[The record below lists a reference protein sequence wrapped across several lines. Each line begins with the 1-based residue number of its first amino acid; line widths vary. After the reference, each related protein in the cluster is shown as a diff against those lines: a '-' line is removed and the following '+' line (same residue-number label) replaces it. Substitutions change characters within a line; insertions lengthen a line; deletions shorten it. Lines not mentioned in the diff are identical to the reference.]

1 MPGPA
6 NLIRYCTYGEWLD
19 MRRALDAANK
29 RADLQTKWGEQMA
42 ASARRSEER
51 LRKMTKTT
59 KKSKPKAKPAT
70 PDRDALVEISS
81 LLTLAHVL
89 VARAL
94 TLAQAAG
101 FEAIVTETK
110 TIAESIRREAA
121 VAISSATKGDG

>member
-1 MPGPA
+1 MRGP
-6 NLIRYCTYGEWLD
+6 NRFKKYVDWYYEHHPTESRMMGGQSKKKKLII
-19 MRRALDAANK
+19 
-29 RADLQTKWGEQMA
+29 
-42 ASARRSEER
+42 
-51 LRKMTKTT
+51 
-59 KKSKPKAKPAT
+59 
-70 PDRDALVEISS
+70 DRDALVEIAS
-81 LLTLAHVL
+81 LLTLAHVQ